1 MHALGAKRD
10 KRQYEAESERKATMT
25 RKSRIVPLEIS
36 KIGVFLARFDEIER
50 NLQEISEKTMA
61 L

>member
-1 MHALGAKRD
+1 
-10 KRQYEAESERKATMT
+10 MT

>member
-1 MHALGAKRD
+1 
-10 KRQYEAESERKATMT
+10 MT
-25 RKSRIVPLEIS
+25 RKSRLVPLEIS
-36 KIGVFLARFDEIER
+36 KIGVIPARFDEIER